1 MKRKAFTL
9 IELLVVIAIIA
20 ILIALLLAAVQRAR
34 AQSARAQ
41 CLNNLKQ
48 IALATQGYHDA
59 FKKFPAGIA
68 GSPSLATWQVSV
80 LPYLD
85 QGNKFQE
92 FDLTTNVTAAVN
104 ANARVQDI
112 PIYLCP
118 SDRSSG
124 MFPDPVNGAPF
135 GRCNYLGNMGT
146 HAWQF
151 ESNGATVKSTAMTGV
166 FAANTQCGIRHIL
179 DGTSTTAFF
188 SEIKRGARPSNDG
201 TDVTQVAV
209 GVWGVGNA
217 ATNANNVTAPA
228 ACNSPVTTYNYL
240 GLQYCFGPLN
250 SMYTHTIPINSD
262 KNLDCMAQLADQ
274 FHIAARSYHSGGVNV
289 AFVDGSVRFVTD
301 GVNFG
306 TWQALG
312 TRCGGEVVDDF

>member
-1 MKRKAFTL
+1 MKRTAFTL

-20 ILIALLLAAVQRAR
+20 VLIALLVPAVQKAR
-34 AQSARAQ
+34 EQGSRAQ

-48 IALATQGYHDA
+48 IALGTLGYHEV

-68 GSPSLATWQVSV
+68 GAPSFATWQVGI
-80 LPYLD
+80 LPYLE
-85 QGNKFQE
+85 QGNKFQQ
-92 FDLTTNVTAAVN
+92 FDLTTNVNAAVN

-112 PIYLCP
+112 PTYLCP
-118 SDRSSG
+118 SDRSAG
-124 MFPDPVNGAPF
+124 VFPDPVSGNPF

-151 ESNGATVKSTAMTGV
+151 ESNGATVKNTTMTGV

-188 SEIKRGARPSNDG
+188 SEIKRGARPNNDG
-201 TDVTQVAV
+201 TDVTQVAL
-209 GVWGVGNA
+209 GAWGAGNA
-217 ATNANNVTAPA
+217 AANANNLTPVA
-228 ACNSPVTTYNYL
+228 ACNAPVTTFNYL

-250 SMYTHTIPINSD
+250 SMYTHTVPIN
-262 KNLDCMAQLADQ
+262 NTGRDCMVMTADQ
-274 FHIAARSYHSGGVNV
+274 FHVAARSYHPGGVNV

-312 TRCGGEVVDDF
+312 TRCGGEVVNDF